1 MYLLFYA
8 PPIVSGGSVLV
19 FVLVCI
25 SLTFLVCNHLD
36 EDEKA
41 GSFAFIAFCVSCY
54 CKCLVALPHGAM
66 GWSVVYDCGIF

>member
-1 MYLLFYA
+1 M
-8 PPIVSGGSVLV
+8 LV

-25 SLTFLVCNHLD
+25 TLTVLVLYFCNHLD

-41 GSFAFIAFCVSCY
+41 GSFAFIAFWVSCY
-54 CKCLVALPHGAM
+54 CKCLVALPHGAR